1 MEIIWIILFIFFNM
15 LAVVKDNN
23 KKFMD
28 RESKITK
35 YTIMS
40 LIKKIK
46 IRFKILINIDII
58 LSLNY

>member
-1 MEIIWIILFIFFNM
+1 M

-35 YTIMS
+35 YTITS

-58 LSLNY
+58 LYLNY

>member
-1 MEIIWIILFIFFNM
+1 M

-35 YTIMS
+35 YTIQCR
-40 LIKKIK
+40 LLKKLRSDLK
-46 IRFKILINIDII
+46 F
-58 LSLNY
+58 

>member
-1 MEIIWIILFIFFNM
+1 MNHFVYFFFNM

-58 LSLNY
+58 LYLNY